1 LSEADKAIKVA
12 KRAAIV
18 QEKRLRRA
26 DMARARALLL
36 LLEEES
42 SSILEEV
49 HGEEWHPH
57 RWIHLVFPTGESG
70 SREAEPGTGVTHRSV
85 QAFLDADTFAWR
97 EVLERVVGKSE
108 SSSGGLSARFP
119 PIMLARIDAFVGL
132 FAQGTKRP
140 EWLVRL
146 MARIRRMRNLPSDAQ
161 VPGPLP
167 RVSRASR
174 SQRALDRFARGVS
187 AAPPRVPSMVLAAP
201 LPCGV
206 VDGLGGA
213 VLDGITIAAPRVL
226 PVVSEHHVLS
236 EVGAL
241 ELGGP
246 VGAASTAT
254 GGRSLTPPPR
264 LHRPLVPTR
273 SGYLRSKGGN
283 SAIYGMLDGTASYVK
298 ASKSFLPV
306 DRFSLM
312 EENTS
317 FFG

>member
-1 LSEADKAIKVA
+1 LSEADKAIKVV

-36 LLEEES
+36 SLEEES

-57 RWIHLVFPTGESG
+57 RWIHLVFPTGEAG
-70 SREAEPGTGVTHRSV
+70 AREAAPGTGLTHRSV

-146 MARIRRMRNLPSDAQ
+146 MARIRRMRNLPSDAL

-206 VDGLGGA
+206 VDGIGGA

-226 PVVSEHHVLS
+226 QVVSELHALS
-236 EVGAL
+236 EDGGLGVGQ
-241 ELGGP
+241 P
-246 VGAASTAT
+246 VQTMSAAVVD
-254 GGRSLTPPPR
+254 RPLTPPPR
-264 LHRPLVPTR
+264 LHRSLAPKR
-273 SGYLRSKGGN
+273 SGYLRSKGAN

-298 ASKSFLPV
+298 AFKSPSPV
-306 DRFSLM
+306 GRFSLM
-312 EENTS
+312 EESTS